1 MQRGIR
7 RSFADRIVKTTIKF
21 TLAALMFAAAA
32 TAQVKDSAITP
43 GRPVFRHA
51 TSFYVKMRDNVEL
64 AVSLYLPKNLRSNER
79 VPVLMRTTRYW
90 REPQKSPL
98 LKALIWL
105 RIIRSPAL
113 TSPDVE
119 YFNERRFAVLLV
131 DARGTGA
138 SGGYRVVEFSP
149 AEVAD
154 MGELA
159 AWAAA
164 QPWCNGNVGTFGI
177 SYEGN
182 TAELAAVPNQPAIR
196 AVMPLYDTFDST
208 EAEGE
213 RGVGLKSLLGEW
225 FEVVAALDRDDVC
238 GALEVKGL
246 RCWIARRMTP
256 GVRPVDGDSR
266 RTHLKELVAQHRNQH
281 YKDELAKLEFYDDTL
296 TTEAGRFRLADISPS
311 GFRMQIEASR
321 VPMMVW
327 EGWLD
332 GGDSD
337 GALIRY
343 RTFSNPQVVVIG
355 PLSHGGDF
363 KVDPFVA
370 KHRPPEPTQREQFK
384 MEADFFDRALR
395 SGPSDGIESSI
406 QYYTMGEKRW
416 RTTKEWPPAGFS
428 SERLYFRNNHVL
440 SLFAPTDPVASD
452 SYTVDF
458 TAGSGKQ
465 TRWHTGYSGSDVVY
479 PDRANADKKLLVY
492 TSAPLES
499 DLEITGS
506 PVLTLEMSS
515 TTRDGAI
522 HAYLEDVS
530 PEGRV
535 TYLDEG
541 IFRVINRKE
550 VDLKS
555 LPYEPLGPAHSFLRT
570 DAEPLVPGT
579 PATIRFSLYATSV
592 LVRKSHSIRVALA
605 GADADVFKR
614 YPTEEIPVWRVYRE
628 ASCSSFIELPV
639 KRDVGLP

>member
-1 MQRGIR
+1 MRRAIR
-7 RSFADRIVKTTIKF
+7 SLTDGFGHGTIGLTLFTILFATTV
-21 TLAALMFAAAA
+21 A
-32 TAQVKDSAITP
+32 AQVKNPHYGESPSAF
-43 GRPVFRHA
+43 RPS

-64 AVSLYLPKNLRSNER
+64 AVSLDLPRDLKSNER

-90 REPQKSPL
+90 REPQKSWM
-98 LKALIWL
+98 LKTLISL
-105 RIIRSPAL
+105 RIVRSSFL
-113 TSPDVE
+113 TAPDVQ
-119 YFNERRFAVLLV
+119 YFNQRRFAVLLV

-138 SGGYRVVEFSP
+138 SGGHRAVEFSS

-164 QPWCNGNVGTFGI
+164 QPWCDGNVGTFGI

-196 AVMPLYDTFDST
+196 AVMPLYDAFDST

-213 RGVGLKSLLGEW
+213 RGVALKSLLSDW
-225 FEVVAALDRDDVC
+225 FDVVAALDRDDVC
-238 GALEVKGL
+238 GAFEVKGL
-246 RCWIARRMTP
+246 RCWIVRRMTP
-256 GVRPVDGDSR
+256 GVRPVDGDSQR
-266 RTHLKELVAQHRNQH
+266 KRLQELVAQHQNPY
-281 YKDELAKLEFYDDTL
+281 YKDDLTKLEFYDDTL
-296 TTEAGRFRLADISPS
+296 TTEAGKLRLADISPS
-311 GFRMQIEASR
+311 GLRSQIEASK

-343 RTFSNPQVVVIG
+343 RTFSNPKVVVIG

-370 KHRPPEPTQREQFK
+370 KHKPPAPTVPGQFK
-384 MEADFFDRALR
+384 MEADFFDRTLR
-395 SGPSDGIESSI
+395 SGPSSAIESSI
-406 QYYTMGEKRW
+406 QYYTMGEEQW
-416 RTTKEWPPAGFS
+416 HTTKIWPPAGFS
-428 SERLYFRNNHVL
+428 SERWYFGKGHIL
-440 SLFAPTDPVASD
+440 TPSAPPDIPASD
-452 SYTVDF
+452 SYSVDF

-479 PDRANADKKLLVY
+479 PDRVSADEKLLLY

-506 PVLTLEMSS
+506 PVLSVEMSS
-515 TTRDGAI
+515 TASDGAI

-535 TYLDEG
+535 TYVDEG
-541 IFRVINRKE
+541 VFRVINRKE
-550 VDLKS
+550 VAIL
-555 LPYEPLGPAHSFLRT
+555 
-570 DAEPLVPGT
+570 
-579 PATIRFSLYATSV
+579 
-592 LVRKSHSIRVALA
+592 
-605 GADADVFKR
+605 
-614 YPTEEIPVWRVYRE
+614 
-628 ASCSSFIELPV
+628 
-639 KRDVGLP
+639 

>member
-1 MQRGIR
+1 MQRAIR
-7 RSFADRIVKTTIKF
+7 SSTDRLGHGMIGLALLTILFAPT
-21 TLAALMFAAAA
+21 AAA
-32 TAQVKDSAITP
+32 QSKNSNYVESRSP
-43 GRPVFRHA
+43 FRHS

-64 AVSLYLPKNLRSNER
+64 AVSLYLPRNLKANER

-90 REPQKSPL
+90 REPQKTWM
-98 LKALIWL
+98 LKTLIRL
-105 RIIRSPAL
+105 HIVRSSFL
-113 TSPDVE
+113 TAPDVT
-119 YFNERRFAVLLV
+119 YFNQRRFAVLLV

-138 SGGYRVVEFSP
+138 SGGHRAVEFSP

-164 QPWCNGNVGTFGI
+164 QPWCDGNVGTFGI

-196 AVMPLYDTFDST
+196 AVMPLYNTFDST
-208 EAEGE
+208 AAEGE
-213 RGVGLKSLLGEW
+213 RGVALKSLLSDW
-225 FEVVAALDRDDVC
+225 FDVVAALDRNDVC
-238 GALEVKGL
+238 GAFEVKRL

-256 GVRPVDGDSR
+256 GVRPVDGDSHR
-266 RTHLKELVAQHRNQH
+266 RQLKELVAQHQNQYH
-281 YKDELAKLEFYDDTL
+281 KDDLTKLEFYDDTI
-296 TTEAGRFRLADISPS
+296 TTEAGKLRLADISPS
-311 GFRMQIEASR
+311 GSRSQIEASK

-332 GGDSD
+332 GGDAD

-370 KHRPPEPTQREQFK
+370 KHKPPAPTLRQQFK
-384 MEADFFDRALR
+384 MEADFFDRTLR
-395 SGPSDGIESSI
+395 SGPSPAIESSI
-406 QYYTMGEKRW
+406 RYYTMGEGQW
-416 RTTKEWPPAGFS
+416 HTTKTWPPSNFS
-428 SERLYFRNNHVL
+428 PERWYFGNGHTLTL
-440 SLFAPTDPVASD
+440 SAPPDAPAND

-458 TAGSGKQ
+458 TTTSGKQ

-479 PDRANADKKLLVY
+479 PDRANADEKLLLY

-515 TTRDGAI
+515 TTTDGAI

-530 PEGRV
+530 PQGRITYVDEGVFRV
-535 TYLDEG
+535 T
-541 IFRVINRKE
+541 NRKE
-550 VDLKS
+550 VDPKS
-555 LPYEPLGPAHSFLRT
+555 LPYEPLGPAHSFVRA
-570 DAEPLVPGT
+570 DAEPLVRGT

-592 LVRKSHSIRVALA
+592 LIRKSHRIRVALA
-605 GADADVFKR
+605 GADSDVFKR
-614 YPTEEIPVWRVYRE
+614 YPAEGTPVWHVYRE
-628 ASCSSFIELPV
+628 LSRVSFIDLPAR
-639 KRDVGLP
+639 KTSAMQ

>member
-1 MQRGIR
+1 MQRMR
-7 RSFADRIVKTTIKF
+7 RSLIEWLGRGATGLTFFASLI
-21 TLAALMFAAAA
+21 AA
-32 TAQVKDSAITP
+32 TLPVQAEKPSCVENLSA
-43 GRPVFRHA
+43 FRHA
-51 TSFYVKMRDNVEL
+51 SSFYLKMHDGVEI
-64 AVSLYLPKNLRSNER
+64 AVSLYLPKDLKSNER

-90 REPQKSPL
+90 REPQKSWMLKILVSLHVERSSL
-98 LKALIWL
+98 LTI
-105 RIIRSPAL
+105 
-113 TSPDVE
+113 PDIK
-119 YFNERRFAVLLV
+119 YFNQRRFAVLLV

-138 SGGYRVVEFSP
+138 SGGHRAVEFSP

-154 MGELA
+154 MGEIA

-182 TAELAAVPNQPAIR
+182 TAELAGVPNQPAIR
-196 AVMPLYDTFDST
+196 AVMPLYDTFDNT

-213 RGVGLKSLLGEW
+213 HGVALKSLLSEW
-225 FEVVAALDRDDVC
+225 FDVVAALDRNDVC
-238 GALEVKGL
+238 GAFEVRGL
-246 RCWIARRMTP
+246 RCWIVRRMIP
-256 GVRPVDGDSR
+256 GVRPVDGDFQR
-266 RTHLKELVAQHRNQH
+266 KHLNELVAQHQNQ
-281 YKDELAKLEFYDDTL
+281 YYNYDLAKLEFYDDTL
-296 TTEAGRFRLADISPS
+296 TTEAGKFRLADISPS
-311 GFRMQIEASR
+311 GLRPQIEASK

-337 GALIRY
+337 GTLIRY

-370 KHRPPEPTQREQFK
+370 KHKPPAPTLQEQFK
-384 MEADFFDRALR
+384 MEADFFDRTLR
-395 SGPSDGIESSI
+395 GGSSMVIESSI
-406 QYYTMGEKRW
+406 RYYTMGEEQW
-416 RTTKEWPPAGFS
+416 HTTNTWPPSGFS
-428 SERLYFRNNHVL
+428 PERLYFGGSQTL
-440 SLFAPTDPVASD
+440 TQLPPTDTAASD
-452 SYTVDF
+452 FYAVDF

-479 PDRANADKKLLVY
+479 PDRANADKKLLIY

-515 TTRDGAI
+515 TTGDGAI

-530 PEGRV
+530 PKERV
-535 TYLDEG
+535 TYVDEG
-541 IFRVINRKE
+541 VFRVINRKE
-550 VDLKS
+550 VDPMS
-555 LPYEPLGPAHSFLRT
+555 LPYEPLGPAHSFLRA
-570 DAEPLVPGT
+570 DAKPLLPDT

-592 LVRKSHSIRVALA
+592 LIRKNHRIRVALA

-614 YPTEEIPVWRVYRE
+614 YPAQGTPIWHVYRE
-628 ASCSSFIELPV
+628 ASRASFIELPA
-639 KRDVGLP
+639 KKTSGLQ